1 MMDYPVVHS
10 RFSFPLAEKTDR
22 GDSFFCLC
30 FFHWNGQGLH
40 YSVPDIRF
48 TEWCNTP
55 IKLWRIGRVPS
66 GSCALIGQTP
76 SFSSA
81 LTGWTPLGFVIWF
94 AQPSAF
100 ICSDSNICKVW
111 SVHTLVRTVSHSSA
125 AVVWELLLHS
135 WKSSPVRR
143 ETRKWQRWLVVTLQH
158 TRRSCQLRSSWHIIQ
173 HWLKIQKLKYFSDV
187 ILRFHSF
194 ADV

>member
-1 MMDYPVVHS
+1 MLYRYIILCIFHQTGETSLHSWLCHTVTSTIIMMDYPVVRS
-10 RFSFPLAEKTDR
+10 RFSLPLAEKTDR

-66 GSCALIGQTP
+66 GSCALIGQTTSFP
-76 SFSSA
+76 SP

-94 AQPSAF
+94 DAAQPSAF

-111 SVHTLVRTVSHSSA
+111 SMHTLVRTVSNNRAERSA
-125 AVVWELLLHS
+125 
-135 WKSSPVRR
+135 
-143 ETRKWQRWLVVTLQH
+143 QLQLSVSYCSTFASH
-158 TRRSCQLRSSWHIIQ
+158 LQLKEKQASG
-173 HWLKIQKLKYFSDV
+173 KD
-187 ILRFHSF
+187 
-194 ADV
+194 D

>member
-1 MMDYPVVHS
+1 MLYRYIILYIFHQTGETSLHSWLCHTVNSTIIMMDYPVVHS
-10 RFSFPLAEKTDR
+10 RFSFPLAEKTGR

-55 IKLWRIGRVPS
+55 IKLWWIGWVPS

-76 SFSSA
+76 SFPSA
-81 LTGWTPLGFVIWF
+81 LTGWTLLGIVIWF
-94 AQPSAF
+94 AEPSAL

-111 SVHTLVRTVSHSSA
+111 SMHTLVRTVSHSSTA
-125 AVVWELLLHS
+125 AVWELLLHS
-135 WKSSPVRR
+135 WKSSPVRSR
-143 ETRKWQRWLVVTLQH
+143 H
-158 TRRSCQLRSSWHIIQ
+158 TATQTPFLSTQIIMT
-173 HWLKIQKLKYFSDV
+173 H
-187 ILRFHSF
+187 H
-194 ADV
+194 